1 MKMLSDYKGEDALDI
16 LADIIEP
23 LSVIFADEELQ
34 KLQKEQKAGKKIAPI
49 AFIKPA
55 IKNHK
60 EEVLS
65 ILARIEDKPL
75 EEYKE
80 EVNIMALPLQILSIV
95 NDPMVKS
102 LFHSQSQTSNTSS
115 ASSGSAIANTEAGK
129 N

>member
-60 EEVLS
+60 EEV
-65 ILARIEDKPL
+65 
-75 EEYKE
+75 
-80 EVNIMALPLQILSIV
+80 NIMALPLQILSIV